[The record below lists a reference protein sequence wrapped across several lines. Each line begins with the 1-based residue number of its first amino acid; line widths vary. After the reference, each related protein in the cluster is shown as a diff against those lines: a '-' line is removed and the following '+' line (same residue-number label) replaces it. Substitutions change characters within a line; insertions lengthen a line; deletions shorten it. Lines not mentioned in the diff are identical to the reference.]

1 MTTTASDARP
11 RHFAAACVATIVCT
25 GLAANLYAQ
34 TPPIDWHRGTTLAGF
49 VGAASAASDTDAA
62 AGASIGWEVTPRFGV
77 EGRGFW
83 MRAGVDQEAFSATVA
98 GRAAIRTGRPFVPFA
113 ALGVGLYYASFDSQ
127 ATNVPSFYR
136 DRMTSPGAPH
146 AFTDFALSF
155 GGGVDVFL
163 SRHLSLRPELTVLLA
178 TTTSD
183 ARAVTVY
190 GAQFAYHFED
200 HPITA
205 QRR

>member
-1 MTTTASDARP
+1 MTTTESDARV
-11 RHFAAACVATIVCT
+11 RHFAAACAATIVCT

-34 TPPIDWHRGTTLAGF
+34 TPPVDWDRGTTLAGF
-49 VGAASAASDTDAA
+49 IGAASASSDTDAA
-62 AGASIGWEVTPRFGV
+62 AGASIGWEVTPQFGV

-83 MRAGVDQEAFSATVA
+83 MRAGHGQEAFSATIS
-98 GRAAIRTGRPFVPFA
+98 GRVSMRARPFVPFA

-127 ATNVPSFYR
+127 ATSVPSFYR
-136 DRMTSPGAPH
+136 DRMTSAGAPY